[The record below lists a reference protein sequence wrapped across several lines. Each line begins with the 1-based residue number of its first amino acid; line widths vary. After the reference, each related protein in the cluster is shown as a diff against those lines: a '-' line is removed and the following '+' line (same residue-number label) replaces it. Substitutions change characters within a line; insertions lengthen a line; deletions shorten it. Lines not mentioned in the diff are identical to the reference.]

1 MTNEEVLQ
9 ALSHLLGSRYAPSI
23 KDEISAIT
31 LRSRVVG
38 PSEMSTHEF
47 DPMRIHIQAD
57 AKGIIEG
64 FAFN

>member
-9 ALSHLLGSRYAPSI
+9 ALSHLIGSRYAPSI

-31 LRSRVVG
+31 LRPRVVG
-38 PSEMSTHEF
+38 PGEMSTREF

-57 AKGIIEG
+57 ANGIIEG